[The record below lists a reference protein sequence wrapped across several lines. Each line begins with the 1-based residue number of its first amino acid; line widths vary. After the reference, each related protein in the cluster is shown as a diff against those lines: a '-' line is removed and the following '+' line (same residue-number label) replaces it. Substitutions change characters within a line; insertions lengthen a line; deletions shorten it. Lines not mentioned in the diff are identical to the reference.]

1 MAYSYE
7 DVVRGGKGNMSIIRF
22 VRGTQEQFDKMDK
35 TGIIQPNI
43 YMKDDI
49 LYFVVPDDTKPVKV
63 KYDDRKVEWNESGI
77 GSLVKNNDKPESIEE
92 NPFLQ
97 ESINSDTTYP
107 R

>member
-1 MAYSYE
+1 MIYE
-7 DVVRGGKGNMSIIRF
+7 DVIRGGKGNPSIVRF

-49 LYFVVPDDTKPVKV
+49 LYFVIPSNTKPVKIAF
-63 KYDDRKVEWNESGI
+63 DNDR
-77 GSLVKNNDKPESIEE
+77 PESIEE

>member
-1 MAYSYE
+1 MEYSYYE
-7 DVVRGGKGNMSIIRF
+7 DIRGRKGNMSIVRF

-35 TGIIQPNI
+35 TGMIKPDL

-49 LYFVVPDDTKPVKV
+49 LYFVIPSNTKPIKV
-63 KYDDRKVEWNESGI
+63 VFDSDR
-77 GSLVKNNDKPESIEE
+77 PESIEE

-97 ESINSDTTYP
+97 ESINSDTTYL

>member
-1 MAYSYE
+1 MEYSYYE
-7 DVVRGGKGNMSIIRF
+7 DIKGGKGNASIVRF

-35 TGIIQPNI
+35 TNMIKPEL
-43 YMKDDI
+43 YMRDDI
-49 LYFVVPDDTKPVKV
+49 LYFVIPSNTKPVKV
-63 KYDDRKVEWNESGI
+63 AFDNDRS
-77 GSLVKNNDKPESIEE
+77 ESIEE

>member
-1 MAYSYE
+1 MEYSYYE
-7 DVVRGGKGNMSIIRF
+7 DIRGGKGNMSIVRF

-49 LYFVVPDDTKPVKV
+49 LYFVIPSNTKPVKV
-63 KYDDRKVEWNESGI
+63 AFDNDR
-77 GSLVKNNDKPESIEE
+77 PESIEE

>member
-7 DVVRGGKGNMSIIRF
+7 DIVRGGKGNMSIIRF
-22 VRGTQEQFDKMDK
+22 VRGTQEQFDKMIDK

-49 LYFVVPDDTKPVKV
+49 LYLVIPDETSGTCALV
-63 KYDDRKVEWNESGI
+63 DRG
-77 GSLVKNNDKPESIEE
+77 DRPESIEE